1 MNNIKYLYLLGILI
15 ASLGLVMGIVS
26 QLWLPIPII
35 LLVLGLI
42 LIVIGIGLSFPEIVV
57 TTNTMII
64 TLSFLL
70 ILGLLNFL
78 VVRNEVRIDFTEN
91 QVFTLSSQSQAIISK
106 LTQPVKVWV
115 FQSQLNSGDLELL
128 KNYSRY
134 SSQFSFELV
143 DPEIQIQ
150 LAKEFEIKSIG
161 DVYIEY
167 GGKKRLIQKI
177 SEVESL
183 SEAKLTSGIQAIQSD
198 RPPATLYFL
207 QGHGETEL
215 TPVEEGLSQA
225 VESLTERGYQVKPL
239 NLGQVNKIPEDAQVI
254 IIVSPKRQLS
264 KGEVEAISKY
274 LTENGRLLLMLDP
287 KTDPGLT
294 ELLEDW
300 GIQLDQR
307 IVIDVSGTGGLIG
320 FGPATVIITNYGDHP
335 ITEAFGDGISLYHLS
350 RLVSTK
356 PKPDIEAV
364 ALLITNKQAWA
375 EGRLDGEE
383 IEFDPTEDIPGPLDI
398 GVALNR
404 QNDKDKN
411 SRLVVIG
418 NATFAT
424 NGWFTQQLN
433 KDMFLNTIEWL
444 GGGETEPILSITPKE
459 PNNRRINLT
468 VKQANILGWLAL
480 VLVPLFGFA
489 IALITWWRG
498 R

>member
-1 MNNIKYLYLLGILI
+1 MNNIKYLYLVGILI
-15 ASLGLVMGIVS
+15 ALLGLVMGIVS
-26 QLWLPIPII
+26 QTWLPIPII
-35 LLVLGLI
+35 LLVLG
-42 LIVIGIGLSFPEIVV
+42 IGLYFPKTLV

-91 QVFTLSSQSQAIISK
+91 QIFTLSSQSQAILSK
-106 LTQPVKVWV
+106 LTQPVKVWL
-115 FQSQLNSGDLELL
+115 FQSELNSGDLELL
-128 KNYSRY
+128 NNYSRY

-143 DPEIQIQ
+143 DPEIEIQ
-150 LAKEFEIKSIG
+150 LAQEFEIKSIG
-161 DVYIEY
+161 EVYIEY
-167 GGKKRLIQKI
+167 GDKKRLIQKI

-198 RPPATLYFL
+198 RPPAILYFL

-215 TPVEEGLSQA
+215 TPTEEGLSQA
-225 VESLTERGYQVKPL
+225 VESLTQRGYQAKPL
-239 NLGQVNKIPEDAQVI
+239 NLAQVDKIPEDTQVI
-254 IIVSPKRQLS
+254 IIVSPKRQFS
-264 KGEVEAISKY
+264 KGEVEALSKY
-274 LTENGRLLLMLDP
+274 LKDNGRLLLMLDP

-294 ELLEDW
+294 PLLEDW
-300 GIQLDQR
+300 GIKLDQR

-320 FGPATVIITNYGDHP
+320 FGPATVIITNYGNHP

-356 PKPDIEAV
+356 PKPEIEAV
-364 ALLITNKQAWA
+364 ALLITNEQAWA
-375 EGRLDGEE
+375 EGRLDGQE

-411 SRLVVIG
+411 SRLVVLG

-433 KDMFLNTIEWL
+433 RDMFLNTIEWL
-444 GGGETEPILSITPKE
+444 GGTETDPILSITPKE

-468 VKQANILGWLAL
+468 VMQANILGWLAL